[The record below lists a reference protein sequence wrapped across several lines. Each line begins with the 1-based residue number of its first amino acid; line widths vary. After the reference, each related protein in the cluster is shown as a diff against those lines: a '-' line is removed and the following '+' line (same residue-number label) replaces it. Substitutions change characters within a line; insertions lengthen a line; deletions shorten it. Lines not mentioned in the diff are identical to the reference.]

1 MGLPRFAR
9 TVLLALSAG
18 LAAASLVVAVGL
30 AGGDAARPRMDGL
43 GPGGVGALASALSRD
58 YVGSAACA
66 SCHGVEAK
74 AWLASQHAEAM
85 TIAGPETVRGD
96 FGDVKVEH
104 QGSRARFFRDGPRYM
119 VETEGRDGRTAAFE
133 VTHTFGVAPLQQY
146 LVTFPDGR
154 LQALPFAFDT
164 RPKEQGGQR
173 WFHLYPDQPMPA
185 SDPLHWTR
193 SQQNWNFMCA
203 ECHSTAVRK
212 GYDAASDTYHTT
224 FSEISVGCE
233 SCHGAGAGH
242 VAWAAKGADGQGTG
256 KVTGKGFATVAAPR
270 PAPDWTPDPATGSP
284 ARGVARS
291 PGDEVETCARCHA
304 RRGTFSED
312 WHPGRPLADTHM
324 PALLSEGLFE
334 DDGQMKDE
342 VFNDHSFKQSLM
354 YAKGVVCSDCHDPH
368 SAKLK
373 ADGAQVCAQ
382 CHLPERFAT
391 QAHTG
396 HPPASGAPGGKT
408 PDCISCHMPVRTYMV
423 VDPRHDHSFRIPRPD
438 LSVALGT
445 PNACTDCHADRP
457 ASWAAEAV
465 ERWHG
470 PNRKGHQTWAEAV
483 HRARAG
489 EPAARDMLL
498 KLAAEPAVPGMAKAT
513 IISELQRFP
522 SVATDAATT
531 KALADPDPMVRVAA
545 LRSLAGAPLE
555 TRWRRGSDLLA
566 DPVAAVRLEATALLA
581 DQPPAG
587 LPEAEKARLEAAFAA
602 YEAAQRLN
610 ADRPEGRANL
620 ATFLVRRGQPA
631 AAEAE
636 LRAGLARE
644 PGATPLAVNLA
655 DLYRAQGREA
665 EAEEVLRRA
674 IALAPQAAAPHHAL
688 GLALARQRRYA
699 QAVEQLA
706 AAAALAPEDA
716 RYAYVLAVA
725 LQSTGQLAEA
735 RRVAAEALGRHPSD
749 PQLLMLALQDALQ
762 SGDAARAAPL
772 AQKLADMRPDDPE
785 IARLA
790 ARLRRP

>member
-1 MGLPRFAR
+1 MGFPRFAWSVVAAL
-9 TVLLALSAG
+9 TAGISAAVLVL
-18 LAAASLVVAVGL
+18 AVGL
-30 AGGDAARPRMDGL
+30 AQGDATRPSAEAP
-43 GPGGVGALASALSRD
+43 GPGGMGALASAASAD

-66 SCHGVEAK
+66 SCHAGEAK
-74 AWLASQHAEAM
+74 AWRASQHAKAM
-85 TIAGPETVRGD
+85 AIVGPETVLGD
-96 FGDVKVEH
+96 FGDVTVEH
-104 QGSRARFFRDGPRYM
+104 RGSKARFYRDGPRYM
-119 VETEGRDGRTAAFE
+119 VETEGRDGKTAAFE

-164 RPKEQGGQR
+164 RPKDKGGQR
-173 WFHLYPDQPMPA
+173 WFHLNPDQPMPS

-203 ECHSTAVRK
+203 ECHSTDVRK
-212 GYDAASDTYHTT
+212 GYDAATDTYHTT

-242 VAWAAKGADGQGTG
+242 AAWAAKGADP
-256 KVTGKGFATVAAPR
+256 KVAGKGFGTVAAPR
-270 PAPDWTPDPATGSP
+270 PTPDWTPDPSTGSP
-284 ARGVARS
+284 ARGVARQ

-304 RRGTFSED
+304 RRGTLSED
-312 WHPGRPLADTHM
+312 WHPGRPLTDTHM
-324 PALLSEGLFE
+324 PSLLSEGLFE
-334 DDGQMKDE
+334 DDGQMRDE
-342 VFNDHSFKQSLM
+342 VFNDHLFKQRLM

-391 QAHTG
+391 PAHTG
-396 HPPASGAPGGKT
+396 HPPGKSGEKT
-408 PDCISCHMPVRTYMV
+408 PDCISCHMPARTYMV

-438 LSVALGT
+438 LSVAFGT
-445 PNACTDCHADRP
+445 PNACTDCHADKP
-457 ASWAAEAV
+457 ASWAAAAV

-470 PNRKGHQTWAEAV
+470 PNRKGHQTWTEAV

-498 KLAAEPAVPGMAKAT
+498 KLAAEPTVPGIAKAT
-513 IISELQRFP
+513 ILSELRRFP
-522 SVATDAATT
+522 SLATETAAT
-531 KALADPDPMVRVAA
+531 KALADPDPMVRIAA

-555 TRWRRGSDLLA
+555 TRWRRASDLLA
-566 DPVAAVRLEATALLA
+566 DPVAAVRMEAAILVA
-581 DQPPAG
+581 DQPLAG
-587 LPEAEKARLEAAFAA
+587 LPEGEKTRLEAAFAA

-620 ATFLVRRGQPA
+620 ANFLLRRGQPA
-631 AAEAE
+631 AAEAQ
-636 LRAGLARE
+636 LRAGLALE
-644 PGATPLAVNLA
+644 PEATPLAVNLA

-665 EAEEVLRRA
+665 EAEQVLRQA
-674 IALAPQAAAPHHAL
+674 IAVAPQAAAPRYAL
-688 GLALARQRRYA
+688 GLALIRQRRYA
-699 QAVEQLA
+699 DALEQLA
-706 AAAALAPEDA
+706 AAAKLAPEDA

-725 LQSTGQLAEA
+725 LQSTGQAAEA
-735 RRVAAEALGRHPSD
+735 RQVVAEALKRNPYD
-749 PQLLMLALQDALQ
+749 PQLLTLALQDAMQ
-762 SGDAARAAPL
+762 ARDAARAGPL
-772 AQKLADMRPDDPE
+772 AQKLSEMNPDDPE

>member
-1 MGLPRFAR
+1 MGLPRFAW
-9 TVLLALSAG
+9 TVLAALSAG
-18 LAAASLVVAVGL
+18 ISAALLVLAVGL
-30 AGGDAARPRMDGL
+30 ARGDAVRPNGAGL
-43 GPGGVGALASALSRD
+43 GPGGVGALASALATD
-58 YVGSAACA
+58 HVGSAACA
-66 SCHGVEAK
+66 SCHASEAK
-74 AWLASQHAEAM
+74 AWFASQHAQAM

-96 FGDVKVEH
+96 FADVKVEH

-119 VETEGRDGRTAAFE
+119 VETEGRDGKTAAFE

-164 RPKEQGGQR
+164 RPKGEGGQR
-173 WFHLYPDQPMPA
+173 WFHLYPDQPIPA

-212 GYDAASDTYHTT
+212 GYDAAQDTFHTT

-242 VAWAAKGADGQGTG
+242 AAWAAKGADP
-256 KVTGKGFATVAAPR
+256 KVAGKGFAAVAAPR
-270 PAPDWTPDPATGSP
+270 PMPDWTPDPATGSP
-284 ARGVARS
+284 AHGVARL

-334 DDGQMKDE
+334 DDGQMRDE

-391 QAHTG
+391 PAHTG
-396 HPPASGAPGGKT
+396 HPPGKSGEKSPGEKT
-408 PDCISCHMPVRTYMV
+408 PDCISCHMPARTYMV

-445 PNACTDCHADRP
+445 PNACTDCHADKP

-498 KLAAEPAVPGMAKAT
+498 KLAAEPAMPGIAKAT
-513 IISELQRFP
+513 IITELQRFP
-522 SVATDAATT
+522 SLATDAATT

-545 LRSLAGAPLE
+545 LRSLAGTPLE
-555 TRWRRGSDLLA
+555 TRWRRASDLLA
-566 DPVAAVRLEATALLA
+566 DPVASVRMEAATLLA
-581 DQPPAG
+581 DQPLTG
-587 LPEAEKARLEAAFAA
+587 LPEGEKVRLEGAFAA

-610 ADRPEGRANL
+610 AERPEGRANL
-620 ATFLVRRGQPA
+620 ASFLLRRGQPA

-644 PGATPLAVNLA
+644 PEATPLAVNLA
-655 DLYRAQGREA
+655 DLYRGQGREA
-665 EAEEVLRRA
+665 EAEQVLRRA
-674 IALAPQAAAPHHAL
+674 IALAPRAAAPRHAL
-688 GLALARQRRYA
+688 GLSLARQRRYA
-699 QAVEQLA
+699 EAVEQLA

-716 RYAYVLAVA
+716 QYAYVHAVA
-725 LQSTGQLAEA
+725 LQSTGQPAEA
-735 RRVAAEALGRHPSD
+735 RRVVAEALARHPYD
-749 PQLLMLALQDALQ
+749 PQLLSLALQDAMQ
-762 SGDAARAAPL
+762 ARDAARAAPL
-772 AQKLADMRPDDPE
+772 AQKLSDMRPDDPE

-790 ARLRRP
+790 ARLKRP